1 MNRRISCWGM
11 FFCCFPVLAHANGY
25 SVSWTSTGTGALPVP
40 INPLFLLALI
50 PLLLLMVRRKLQL
63 DVRVLTTSI
72 GALMLL
78 SGLLV
83 MQTTVEANGGRT
95 LQINTD
101 RGEATLT
108 CNENTL
114 VVASSLAIRL
124 DNVRPDFNTALADTL
139 VCGTACV
146 AGSTLQ
152 PGESCT
158 LRCPGGTPLDSDGD
172 GYADTADG
180 RECDDTSS
188 FGIRFSGV

>member
-1 MNRRISCWGM
+1 MGKNIRFLGLPI
-11 FFCCFPVLAHANGY
+11 FCFPMLAQANGY
-25 SVSWTSTGTGALPVP
+25 SVSWSSVGALPVP

-50 PLLLLMVRRKLQL
+50 PLVLLLVRRKLQL
-63 DVRVLTTSI
+63 NTRILTASI
-72 GALMLL
+72 GASMLL

-83 MQTTVEANGGRT
+83 MQSTVEANGGRT
-95 LQINTD
+95 LQINTGS
-101 RGEATLT
+101 GEATLT
-108 CNENTL
+108 CSENTL
-114 VVASSLAIRL
+114 VVAASLAIRL
-124 DNVRPDFNTALADTL
+124 NNVLPDFNTALADTL

-146 AGSTLQ
+146 SGTTLQ

-172 GYADTADG
+172 GYSDTADG